1 LGHNPDIQALQ
12 ESIHLQLTGEPIPT
26 SIRLLPPSIIPEQR
40 KASLKLAARSS
51 CILLVLDDVWD
62 AKYESEFNILDPDT
76 KSAVL
81 VSTRIRDLL
90 KNNAVEVHQNVL

>member
-1 LGHNPDIQALQ
+1 
-12 ESIHLQLTGEPIPT
+12 
-26 SIRLLPPSIIPEQR
+26 
-40 KASLKLAARSS
+40 
-51 CILLVLDDVWD
+51 LLVLDDVWD